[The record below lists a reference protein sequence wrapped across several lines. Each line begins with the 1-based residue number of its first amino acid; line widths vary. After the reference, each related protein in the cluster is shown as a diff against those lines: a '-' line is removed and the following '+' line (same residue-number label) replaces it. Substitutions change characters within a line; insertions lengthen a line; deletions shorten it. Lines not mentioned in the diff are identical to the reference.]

1 MSNNSLNW
9 YLTTVPWFFSMIF
22 PWYSHDVS
30 NSWLGWSPCFSAIPS
45 EKKAMELRSLVA
57 PAPSHPRRSG
67 GGIDSLWTAD
77 PWMAPPR
84 SGEGPSGSNGWATK
98 VRDGFRLMVWHG
110 QRSRTSIILYLI
122 YSYITRKIDP
132 LSSLDPK
139 IWVHFCAKSPKE
151 KRFESDAPRGTRS
164 KYDPPKT
171 CWNVLGASV
180 RGFTISAG
188 CFFLWQAV
196 CCAPLYSSR
205 VVLRD
210 VLLAGTQ
217 SVRLP
222 IPPSEGGMKPRWHPQ
237 SCRIGATLWHAV
249 SFFFCV
255 SICEH
260 AWKTFLFK
268 TKKTESCLVRRNF
281 PQLRE
286 PPHTQNA
293 SLHLSSPDIPRCKD
307 ATPSSD
313 NFHHKSPRKY
323 KSFQISS
330 QILSQTTKKHGWS
343 SFPLVT

>member
-1 MSNNSLNW
+1 MSKNSLNW

-188 CFFLWQAV
+188 CFFCGRPYAV
-196 CCAPLYSSR
+196 HRCIRHVWCCA
-205 VVLRD
+205 
-210 VLLAGTQ
+210 
-217 SVRLP
+217 
-222 IPPSEGGMKPRWHPQ
+222 M
-237 SCRIGATLWHAV
+237 C
-249 SFFFCV
+249 C
-255 SICEH
+255 
-260 AWKTFLFK
+260 
-268 TKKTESCLVRRNF
+268 
-281 PQLRE
+281 
-286 PPHTQNA
+286 
-293 SLHLSSPDIPRCKD
+293 
-307 ATPSSD
+307 
-313 NFHHKSPRKY
+313 
-323 KSFQISS
+323 
-330 QILSQTTKKHGWS
+330 
-343 SFPLVT
+343 